1 MHMRLLRGYQTRTWF
16 VLGVCSLITGLFLF
30 AVITRLTGPTDQARL
45 APGDFNAWQPDGL
58 IVEELGVETPDDH
71 GLRTGDKVIAV
82 DGVAMVE
89 LANRIFTLDSSGALR
104 LGQTRRYTVLRGD
117 QLLVLSITP
126 TRYAAITLL
135 KHSWAAWLLALTSL
149 LIASFVFVAKPNETL
164 VQASLL
170 WSQGLWGMVVFVS
183 GLQIGDLLE
192 PWRNWLFVTIGTIC
206 LFLYGIGLV
215 RFALLIAPASTAWLA
230 RLNRPG
236 AVALTY
242 SLPYVTFVVYT
253 LARLLARSQRN
264 ALAWFADWIPA
275 SGAVLMA
282 YFLLFGLCLA
292 ASYRANRDP
301 MLRRKIRMI
310 AYGGVLTCI
319 MATILSLS
327 FVTAGRTLVSVNTAM
342 LFGLPLTLA
351 FAMAIFRYR
360 LLDID
365 FVINRTLVYATVS
378 FILALIYF
386 GGFVTAQVLFGPA
399 VGRGWAGDISAVVST
414 LLAVAVFAPLRR
426 RAQTWVDR
434 RFYRSKYMTQQ
445 VYAIFGAA
453 ARSQVDLGALTANL
467 GQVVA
472 DTMQPRFVAV
482 WVPTKEN
489 E

>member
-1 MHMRLLRGYQTRTWF
+1 MRLLRGYQTRTWF
-16 VLGVCSLITGLFLF
+16 VLGICCLITGLFLF
-30 AVITRLTGPTDQARL
+30 AMITRLTGPTDQARL
-45 APGDFNAWQPDGL
+45 APGDFSAWQPDGL
-58 IVEELGVETPDDH
+58 IVEALGAEAPDGD

-82 DGVAMVE
+82 DGVAMRE
-89 LANRIFTLDSSGALR
+89 LADRVFTLDGSGALR
-104 LGQTRRYTVLRGD
+104 LGQARRYTVLRGD
-117 QLLVLSITP
+117 QQLVISITP
-126 TRYAAITLL
+126 TRLSAVTLL
-135 KHSWAAWLLALTSL
+135 RHSWAAWLLALTSL
-149 LIASFVFVAKPNETL
+149 LIVSFVFVAKPNETL

-192 PWRNWLFVTIGTIC
+192 PWRNWLFVITGTIC

-242 SLPYVTFVVYT
+242 ALPYVTFVVYT
-253 LARLLARSQRN
+253 LARLLSQSPRN
-264 ALAWFADWIPA
+264 ALAWFSEWIPA
-275 SGAVLMA
+275 SGVVLMA
-282 YFLLFGLCLA
+282 YFVLFGLCLA
-292 ASYRANRDP
+292 TSYRGNRDP
-301 MLRRKIRMI
+301 MLRRKIRLI
-310 AYGGVLTCI
+310 AYGGALTCI
-319 MATILSLS
+319 MATLLSLW
-327 FVTAGRTLVSVNTAM
+327 FVIGGRTLVSVNAAT
-342 LFGLPLTLA
+342 LFGLPLTIS
-351 FAMAIFRYR
+351 FALAIFRYR

-365 FVINRTLVYATVS
+365 FVINRTLVYATIS

-386 GGFVTAQVLFGPA
+386 GGFVTAQVLFGPEIR
-399 VGRGWAGDISAVVST
+399 RGWAGDVSVVVST

-426 RAQTWVDR
+426 RAQAWVDR
-434 RFYRSKYMTQQ
+434 RFYRSKYLTQQ
-445 VYAIFGAA
+445 VYATVGAA

-482 WVPTKEN
+482 WVPTRES